1 MGFTASK
8 PLPGGAIIPNQA
20 DLLQELRAIIR
31 LMTFSALALIP
42 YQAGLLQGPAQ
53 ESLDKGEDFV
63 LIPYQAGL
71 LQGRFTPARRLP
83 GPDGLN
89 PLSGGAA
96 AGTRTRRR
104 GCCVDAAVL
113 IPYQAGL
120 LQGRVVNPLS
130 GSRVWMS

>member
-96 AGTRTRRR
+96 AGTGVSLREHIP
-104 GCCVDAAVL
+104 GQVL

-120 LQGRVVNPLS
+120 LQGREYHGASPS
-130 GSRVWMS
+130 WWIES